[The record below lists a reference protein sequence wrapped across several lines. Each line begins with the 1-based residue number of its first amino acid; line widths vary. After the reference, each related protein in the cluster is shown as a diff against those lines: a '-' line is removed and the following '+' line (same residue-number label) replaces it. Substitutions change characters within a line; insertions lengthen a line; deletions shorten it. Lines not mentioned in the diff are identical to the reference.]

1 MQVGLGHFVLDG
13 DPVPPRK
20 KGHSSPWF
28 LAYVRCGQTARW
40 IRMPLGREVGL
51 GPGHIVLDG
60 DPAPPSRKG
69 HSPHSFRPMYI
80 VAKQLPISAT
90 AEHLFYTVGHKK
102 EPTYFFL

>member
-1 MQVGLGHFVLDG
+1 
-13 DPVPPRK
+13 
-20 KGHSSPWF
+20 
-28 LAYVRCGQTARW
+28 
-40 IRMPLGREVGL
+40 MPLGREVGL

-90 AEHLFYTVGHKK
+90 AEFLFRIYYWLAYC
-102 EPTYFFL
+102 PDQADDILMLQW